1 MENTIEIKENVTG
14 ESVKYYFPIIE
25 RLRLI
30 LMLPLCIYLLG
41 FPTSYGETVKVYFGF
56 VPIAFYIISGYLVLI
71 EAPNRRERIV
81 RAIKRSAAA
90 FAVLAIIYFII
101 NVLFYKYGS
110 IDFTSFFR
118 SKRFW
123 FNFIF
128 LNVWHFPIGTSLWY
142 IQSLLY
148 AYIIIYF
155 LEKFNLLRFDWIIA
169 AVCLVIAVCGGELC
183 GIFKFDISGYNY
195 LPGFFLTRA
204 LPYILLGGFIFR
216 NMEFFGEMPR
226 ITYIIGVPGGF
237 LLMFLETLFLNT
249 FNIPGYYGH
258 LIGMPI
264 TAMSICILA
273 FQEQGFY
280 PEAEFRLGFNRWET
294 NTIYYICEPLGTVIA
309 LMISNMFGVEAFA
322 KANGYISIITFV
334 CGFCLAFV
342 LSRIRISGE
351 KRKAKR
357 LKEIAKIN
365 IAQSLNTESK

>member
-1 MENTIEIKENVTG
+1 MENTVEIKENVTE
-14 ESVKYYFPIIE
+14 ESVKYYFPVIE

-56 VPIAFYIISGYLVLI
+56 VPIAFYILSGYLVLI
-71 EAPNRRERIV
+71 ESPDRSKRIA
-81 RAIKRSAAA
+81 RAIKRTLIA
-90 FAVLAIIYFII
+90 FVILAIIYF
-101 NVLFYKYGS
+101 LLSCWFYNYGN
-110 IDFTSFFR
+110 IDFRSMFR

-123 FNFIF
+123 FNSIF
-128 LNVWHFPIGTSLWY
+128 FNVWMFSIGNSINY
-142 IQSLLY
+142 VMGLLY

-155 LEKFNLLRFDWIIA
+155 LEKFNLLRFDWVIILA
-169 AVCLVIAVCGGELC
+169 CLLITVCGGELC
-183 GIFKFDISGYNY
+183 GIFKFDFYGYNY

-204 LPYILLGGFIFR
+204 LPYILLGGVIFK
-216 NMEFFGEMPR
+216 NMEFFGELPR

-258 LIGMPI
+258 LIGMPV

-280 PEAEFRLGFNRWET
+280 PDAEFRLGFNRWET
-294 NTIYYICEPLGTVIA
+294 NVICYICEPLGAFIA
-309 LMISNMFGVEAFA
+309 LLINKAFGVDTFI
-322 KANGYISIITFV
+322 KLNGYISIITFV
-334 CGFCLAFV
+334 CGFCIAFV
-342 LSRIRISGE
+342 LSRIRISRE